1 MIQNTKINL
10 FSLIP
15 LTTLHYVGYLQERF
29 NTNNTYRTQTMFN
42 VPSPYR
48 VSLLDIT
55 ETRITITVWTI
66 TLDRALELAIEL
78 TNGGHAARLA

>member
-1 MIQNTKINL
+1 ML
-10 FSLIP
+10 
-15 LTTLHYVGYLQERF
+15 
-29 NTNNTYRTQTMFN
+29 N
-42 VPSPYR
+42 VPSSYR

-66 TLDRALELAIEL
+66 TLERALELAIEL